1 MKEML
6 DRIYDTVDGLMRT
19 GRLVELDSEVNG
31 VDVRGSSTDVLL
43 AYLTATLPVR
53 SSLPSRG
60 QFFARV
66 QEELRRR
73 GEDDPEILRGLA

>member
-1 MKEML
+1 ML